1 MKIVHVISSF
11 GPGGAEVLIK
21 DMAIRSTGEAKVEV
35 WAIGKA
41 EDPQFETDF
50 IAELLNKNVGYTI
63 IGKTPGKQRFW
74 VIKRIF
80 RLIREKNPD
89 IINTHSELA
98 TFYVASARL
107 LMKFGL
113 VQTIHNTV
121 IEYPLLQKI
130 LARSTADRFVAIST
144 KCKDEILRILK
155 LPEDR
160 VTLIFN
166 GINADKFRCHRYFR
180 KEVKH
185 ILNIGR
191 LNHQKDH
198 ITLINAYSIV
208 AEELLKH
215 GRRVPVL
222 DIVGTGPLEKILR
235 KETQKLGMTGYIEF
249 MGVRKDIPELLASH
263 DIFVLSSR
271 WEGLSI
277 ALLEAMASGI
287 PIVATDVGSNHEIIS
302 DGVNGELAVKEDKN
316 SLAEKILRLID
327 DPVLR
332 KQYSEMSVR
341 KIPQFDIEQCTS
353 RYLMLYRDVVYGAEL
368 DSTENSIAA

>member
-11 GPGGAEVLIK
+11 GPGGAEILIR
-21 DMAIRSTGEAKVEV
+21 DIAIRSTADAKVEI

-50 IAELLNKNVGYTI
+50 LTELLKMNVGYTI
-63 IGKTPGKQRFW
+63 IGKTPGKQRLW
-74 VIKRIF
+74 VIQKIF
-80 RLIREKNPD
+80 RLIRDKKPD

-98 TFYVASARL
+98 TFYVAAVRL
-107 LMKFGL
+107 LQKFRF

-130 LARSTADRFVAIST
+130 LARNTVDRFVAISDR
-144 KCKDEILRILK
+144 CRAEIKKIIRPPDDRI
-155 LPEDR
+155 
-160 VTLIFN
+160 TLIFN
-166 GINADKFRCHRYFR
+166 GISINKFRCRRFIR

-198 ITLINAYSIV
+198 ITLLNAYSAVIDDMR
-208 AEELLKH
+208 K
-215 GRRVPVL
+215 RNKRIPVL
-222 DIVGTGPLEKILR
+222 SIVGTGPLEEILM
-235 KETQKLGMTGYIEF
+235 KETQKLSICDYIVF
-249 MGVRKDIPELLASH
+249 MGVRKNIPELLASH

-287 PIVATDVGSNHEIIS
+287 PVVATNVGSNDEIIN
-302 DGVNGELAVKEDKN
+302 DGVNGELAVKEDA
-316 SLAEKILRLID
+316 SDLAEKMLKLIND
-327 DPVLR
+327 YDLR
-332 KQYSEMSVR
+332 KKYSVMSV
-341 KIPQFDIEQCTS
+341 KKSPLFDIEQCTGK
-353 RYLMLYRDVVYGAEL
+353 YLMLYREVVHGTEFV
-368 DSTENSIAA
+368 DSEKSIAA